1 MLSQYHQQVMLD
13 RLHSDVGRFVPQPR
27 MPQVV
32 QPQPEQEPQ
41 SVAIA
46 GGNRN
51 LSPPSRTKQDDQA
64 YKKATNKAQKE
75 HDRRVQEKNK
85 IRKQRYEK
93 TIKDNNVSNPKKQ
106 K

>member
-75 HDRRVQEKNK
+75 HDRRVQEKNR
-85 IRKQRYEK
+85 IRKQKYEK
-93 TIKDNNVSNPKKQ
+93 TIQDSVTKKQ